1 MNDENYS
8 WNYGDL
14 FDEVEKVVPAEKPAL
29 IHGDKVI
36 SWKEF
41 SARTNNTAQNLIND
55 GFKPNEKIAFYMR
68 NCTEYTEAVIASF
81 KSRLVHV
88 NVNFRYQAEEVNYI
102 LSNSDSAIVIFAAE
116 FSDIVS
122 NAFNNDNQVRLWLY
136 VEDDSGIEPPAF
148 AKPYADYASRGN
160 GKALD
165 IKRDPKDIML
175 MYTGGTTGMPKG
187 VMWEQQSLRQGLL
200 IASNPINPPKNCAEH
215 IALLLENG
223 FGRSLLA
230 CPPLMHGTS
239 VWTSIHTLSEGGT
252 IATMP
257 GKTFDPELVWEM
269 ASKYRLEA
277 IIIVGDVLARPLL
290 TVLDKNADNYDLT
303 SVANMAS
310 SGVIWS
316 LECKQR
322 LLEYLPHCILV
333 DALGSS
339 EGIGIGASAMTKDGM
354 MGMDKAQ
361 TGKFM
366 AYDAVKVFSEDGR
379 EILPGSDEPGLIAR
393 CAPIPMG
400 YYKDPEKT
408 AKTFKTYNGKRYSI
422 PGDFCRIAK
431 DGSITL
437 LGRGSGCINTGG
449 EKVFPEEVEEA
460 LKRHPNVEDALVFGV
475 DSARWGQEV
484 SAVVRLEN
492 ANTFDR
498 EGILASVREQL
509 AGYKIPKKLFD
520 SADSYRAPNGK
531 PDYVAAKTFF
541 HAQLSR

>member
-1 MNDENYS
+1 MNEENYG

-14 FDEVEKVVPAEKPAL
+14 FDEVEKVVPPEKPAL

-41 SARTNNTAQNLIND
+41 STRTNNVAQNLIDD
-55 GFKPNEKIAFYMR
+55 GFNPDEKIAFYMR
-68 NCTEYTEAVIASF
+68 NCTEYTEAVIASL

-102 LSNSDSAIVIFAAE
+102 FSNSDSVIVVFATEFSAIVSSAY
-116 FSDIVS
+116 DM
-122 NAFNNDNQVRLWLY
+122 DNQVRLWLY

-160 GKALD
+160 GKALT
-165 IKRDPKDIML
+165 IKRDPKDMML

-187 VMWEQQSLRQGLL
+187 VMWEQQALRQALL
-200 IASNPINPPKNCAEH
+200 LASNPITPPKNCTEH
-215 IALLLENG
+215 IAMLQENG

-252 IATMP
+252 VATLP
-257 GKTFDPELVWEM
+257 GKTFDPKLVWEM
-269 ASKYRLEA
+269 ANKYRLEA
-277 IIIVGDVLARPLL
+277 IIIIGDVLARPLL
-290 TVLDKNADNYDLT
+290 AVLDEKANSYDLT
-303 SVANMAS
+303 SVSNIAS
-310 SGVIWS
+310 SGIIWS

-339 EGIGIGASAMTKDGM
+339 EGIGIGTSVMTKDGM
-354 MGMDKAQ
+354 MGISKAQ
-361 TGKFM
+361 TAKFI
-366 AYDAVKVFSEDGR
+366 ANDSVKVFSEDGR
-379 EILPGSDEPGLIAR
+379 EILPGSDEAGLIAR
-393 CAPIPMG
+393 SEPIPSG

-408 AKTFKTYNGKRYSI
+408 AKTFKIYNGKRFSI
-422 PGDFCRIAK
+422 PGDFCKIAE

-484 SAVVRLEN
+484 SAVVRLEDAN
-492 ANTFDR
+492 AFDK
-498 EGILASVREQL
+498 ECILASVREQL
-509 AGYKIPKKLFD
+509 AGYKVPKNLLC
-520 SADSYRAPNGK
+520 STTSYRAPNGK
-531 PDYVAAKTFF
+531 PDYVGAKAFT
-541 HAQLSR
+541 QTQMPN